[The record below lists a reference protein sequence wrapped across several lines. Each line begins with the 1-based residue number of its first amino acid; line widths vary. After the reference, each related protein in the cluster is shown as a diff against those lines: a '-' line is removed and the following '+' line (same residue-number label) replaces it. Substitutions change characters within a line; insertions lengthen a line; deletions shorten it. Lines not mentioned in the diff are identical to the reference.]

1 MSDEPKQSDV
11 DYIASAWRK
20 NNGSLESIHTAVIER
35 AIESKEHKFQ
45 WPMIWLF
52 QVVRLTDS
60 RYFKGWSEVDTYL
73 DRTMETRR
81 IFEELGQSFWVQRQP
96 NGYSSKK
103 EDWMSGEMF
112 ERRIRFSESIYNSGG
127 SITEPEVIMDR
138 IGASKETRNL
148 ITSLGSSR
156 KNQFIALMCS
166 PELMGLDHA

>member
-1 MSDEPKQSDV
+1 
-11 DYIASAWRK
+11 
-20 NNGSLESIHTAVIER
+20 
-35 AIESKEHKFQ
+35 
-45 WPMIWLF
+45 MIWLF

-127 SITEPEVIMDR
+127 GITEPEVIMDR

>member
-1 MSDEPKQSDV
+1 
-11 DYIASAWRK
+11 
-20 NNGSLESIHTAVIER
+20 
-35 AIESKEHKFQ
+35 
-45 WPMIWLF
+45 MIWLF

-60 RYFKGWSEVDTYL
+60 RYFKGWREVDTYL

-103 EDWMSGEMF
+103 EDWISGEMF

-127 SITEPEVIMDR
+127 GIRDPEVIMER
-138 IGASKETRNL
+138 IGANRETRNL